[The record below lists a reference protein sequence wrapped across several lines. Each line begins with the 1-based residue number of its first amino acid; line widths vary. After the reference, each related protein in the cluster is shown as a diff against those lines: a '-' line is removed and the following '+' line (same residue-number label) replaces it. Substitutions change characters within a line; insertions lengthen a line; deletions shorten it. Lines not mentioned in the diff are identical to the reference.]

1 MISLAS
7 YKGLFSSISN
17 EYSTPQTL
25 FDLLNNEFHFIL
37 DACATKEN
45 AKCEKYFTMDDNGLK
60 QNWLNPTFCNP
71 PYGNQ
76 IKFWVQ
82 KSYEESLKGNT
93 VVCLIPSRT
102 ETKYQHEIIFK
113 YANAICFIKGRL
125 KFIRNKIG
133 NPAPFPSQLVIFSTI
148 QLTKGQTNCLESIGK
163 LVILR

>member
-93 VVCLIPSRT
+93 VVLLIPSRT
-102 ETKYQHEIIFK
+102 DTRYWFDFIMKSDEMR
-113 YANAICFIKGRL
+113 FIKGRL
-125 KFIRNKIG
+125 HFNDKG
-133 NPAPFPSQLVIFSTI
+133 PAPFPSVVVIFY
-148 QLTKGQTNCLESIGK
+148 GK
-163 LVILR
+163 KM

>member
-93 VVCLIPSRT
+93 VVLLIPSRSDT
-102 ETKYQHEIIFK
+102 RYWHDFVMKSDEIRFV
-113 YANAICFIKGRL
+113 KGRL
-125 KFIRNKIG
+125 HFNGIG
-133 NPAPFPSQLVIFSTI
+133 PAPFPSAVIVFY
-148 QLTKGQTNCLESIGK
+148 GK
-163 LVILR
+163 KM